1 MERKE
6 IMKWIDE
13 HIESNIEVYKLMQG
27 TNELAA
33 NIASTNAKTLR
44 AIKNMLIDDDE
55 TINSLIEQISYLKEE
70 LGKKETEEAN
80 EGIIPWMITINN
92 YYDSCRCKKEENE

>member
-13 HIESNIEVYKLMQG
+13 HIESNIELHKLMQEWII
-27 TNELAA
+27 ELADV
-33 NIASTNAKTLR
+33 ASTNAKMLR
-44 AIKNMLIDDDE
+44 AIKSMLIDDDE
-55 TINSLIEQISYLKEE
+55 TINSLIEQLSYLKEE

-92 YYDSCRCKKEENE
+92 YYGSCGCKKEENK

>member
-13 HIESNIEVYKLMQG
+13 HIESNIELHKLMQG
-27 TNELAA
+27 TNELADV
-33 NIASTNAKTLR
+33 ASTNAKMLR
-44 AIKNMLIDDDE
+44 AIKNMLTDNDE

-70 LGKKETEEAN
+70 LGKKETKEAN

-92 YYDSCRCKKEENE
+92 YYGSCRCKKEENK

>member
-13 HIESNIEVYKLMQG
+13 HIESDIELHKLMQG
-27 TNELAA
+27 TNELATV
-33 NIASTNAKTLR
+33 ASTNVKMLR
-44 AIKNMLIDDDE
+44 AIKNMLIDDDK